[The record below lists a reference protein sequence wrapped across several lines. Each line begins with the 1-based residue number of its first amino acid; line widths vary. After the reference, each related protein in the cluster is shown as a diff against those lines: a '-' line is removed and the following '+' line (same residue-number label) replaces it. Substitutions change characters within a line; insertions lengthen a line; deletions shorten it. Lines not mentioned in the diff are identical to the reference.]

1 MRFFIISLILNI
13 IALTIPLSTEEIII
27 DNKKINIEIIETKKE
42 EILNNQ
48 KIIQEE
54 NLSQQNNLTKQV
66 IQKEINIKNTNL
78 KTNKKVKIKKEA
90 KQDIKNTSNIVNENK
105 EETKE
110 NLTAN
115 NQINIVKE
123 YPNNTNPQFCKSNII
138 FNELDNS
145 YPKKAKMLKLE
156 RISKVSVR
164 FSVSNNGINILSING
179 NDFFANHTKKLILDM
194 KYKIL
199 DKQALGCVFVK
210 NIEYRMN

>member
-1 MRFFIISLILNI
+1 MRFFIISLIINI
-13 IALTIPLSTEEIII
+13 VALTIPLSTEEIII

-42 EILNNQ
+42 DFVNNQ
-48 KIIQEE
+48 KILQEE
-54 NLSQQNNLTKQV
+54 IFNQQNNLSEQV

-78 KTNKKVKIKKEA
+78 KANKKVKIKKEA
-90 KQDIKNTSNIVNENK
+90 KQDTKSTSNTANENK

-110 NLTAN
+110 NLITN
-115 NQINIVKE
+115 NQINMVKE
-123 YPNNTNPQFCKSNII
+123 YPKNINSQFCKSNII

-164 FSVSNNGINILSING
+164 FSISNSGINILSITG

-199 DKQALGCVFVK
+199 DKQALGCVFLK

>member
-1 MRFFIISLILNI
+1 MRFFIISFILSI
-13 IALTIPLSTEEIII
+13 IILTIPLNTKEIII

-42 EILNNQ
+42 EVLNNQ
-48 KIIQEE
+48 EIIQEE
-54 NLSQQNNLTKQV
+54 NLSQKNNLKEQV

-78 KTNKKVKIKKEA
+78 KANKKVKINKEA
-90 KQDIKNTSNIVNENK
+90 KQNIKSTNNTFNENK
-105 EETKE
+105 KETKE
-110 NLTAN
+110 NLTTN

-123 YPNNTNPQFCKSNII
+123 YPKNTNPQFCKSNII

-145 YPKKAKMLKLE
+145 YPKKAKMLKLDK
-156 RISKVSVR
+156 ISKVSVR
-164 FSVSNNGINILSING
+164 FSISNNGINILSITG
-179 NDFFANHTKKLILDM
+179 NDFFVNHTKKLILDM

>member
-1 MRFFIISLILNI
+1 MRFFIISLIINI
-13 IALTIPLSTEEIII
+13 VALTIPLSTEEIII

-42 EILNNQ
+42 DFLNNQ

-54 NLSQQNNLTKQV
+54 IFNQQNNLSEQV
-66 IQKEINIKNTNL
+66 IKKEINIKNTNL
-78 KTNKKVKIKKEA
+78 KANKKVKIKKEA
-90 KQDIKNTSNIVNENK
+90 KQDTKSTSNTANENK

-110 NLTAN
+110 NLITN
-115 NQINIVKE
+115 NQINMVKE
-123 YPNNTNPQFCKSNII
+123 YPKNTNSQFCKSNII

-164 FSVSNNGINILSING
+164 FSISNNGINILSITGNG
-179 NDFFANHTKKLILDM
+179 FFANHTKKLILDM

-199 DKQALGCVFVK
+199 DKQALGCVFLK